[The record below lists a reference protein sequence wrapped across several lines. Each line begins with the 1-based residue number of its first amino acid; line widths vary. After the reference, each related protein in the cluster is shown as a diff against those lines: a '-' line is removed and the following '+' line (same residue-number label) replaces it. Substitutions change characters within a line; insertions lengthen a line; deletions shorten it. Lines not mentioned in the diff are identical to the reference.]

1 MGARA
6 VNGPHKTPT
15 RGGTTHPHNQGLG
28 LTSPASRARLIAEL
42 RGDGITDERV
52 LAALAKVPRHEFVEE
67 AWRAEAYKNRPL
79 PIGQAQTISQ
89 PYIVALMTQLLLERG
104 PRRRVL
110 EIGTGS
116 GYQTAVLAELVASV
130 FTVER
135 IKSLSEQAR
144 TRLRQLGYRNVHFGY
159 ADGTQGWAAH
169 APYDGILVTAAA
181 EQVPQALLEQ
191 LDRGGRL
198 VIPVGPPHHQMLRV
212 VDRNGRYE
220 TREVAAVSFVPLL
233 EGRA

>member
-1 MGARA
+1 MNEPVKNTSR
-6 VNGPHKTPT
+6 NGKE
-15 RGGTTHPHNQGLG
+15 HPHSQGLG
-28 LTSPASRARLIAEL
+28 LTSPASRARLVAEL
-42 RGDGITDERV
+42 RADGIKDERV
-52 LAALAKVPRHEFVEE
+52 LTAMAKIPRHEFVEE
-67 AWRAEAYKNRPL
+67 AWRGEAYKNRPL

-104 PRRRVL
+104 PRQRVL

-116 GYQTAVLAELVASV
+116 GYQTAVLAELVPQV

-135 IKSLSEQAR
+135 LKDLSEQAR
-144 TRLRQLGYRNVHFGY
+144 VRLRQHGYRNIHFGY
-159 ADGTQGWAAH
+159 ADGSQGWAAH

-181 EQVPQALLEQ
+181 ENVPKALLDQ

-212 VDRNGRYE
+212 VDRNGRYQS
-220 TREVAAVSFVPLL
+220 RDVVPVSFVPLL